1 MATVRVKIDIA
12 GTIGDE
18 AWRGLKPFEHAQAV
32 AYGPEV
38 GGSAACSHAP
48 REPHRAGEWR
58 AARVT
63 VATYLL
69 AQYAVRHYLEQDRV
83 LDADIE

>member
-18 AWRGLKPFEHAQAV
+18 AWRGLRPFDQAQSAV
-32 AYGPEV
+32 YAAEQ
-38 GGSAACSHAP
+38 GGSGPCKHPAGT
-48 REPHRAGEWR
+48 PHTAGEWR
-58 AARVT
+58 IARVT

>member
-1 MATVRVKIDIA
+1 MATVRLKIDVA
-12 GTIGDE
+12 GTVGDD

-38 GGSAACSHAP
+38 GGSGPCVHPAA
-48 REPHRAGEWR
+48 EPHRPGEWR
-58 AARVT
+58 GARVT